1 MRVSFKI
8 KVICTVVKVRM
19 IKTLVLR
26 GKDILNK
33 DILMVK
39 IHGLVIDIISSANLP
54 LQLATFQG

>member
-8 KVICTVVKVRM
+8 MVICTVVKVRM

-39 IHGLVIDIISSANLP
+39 IHGLVIDIISNANLP

>member
-1 MRVSFKI
+1 M
-8 KVICTVVKVRM
+8 VICTVVKVRM